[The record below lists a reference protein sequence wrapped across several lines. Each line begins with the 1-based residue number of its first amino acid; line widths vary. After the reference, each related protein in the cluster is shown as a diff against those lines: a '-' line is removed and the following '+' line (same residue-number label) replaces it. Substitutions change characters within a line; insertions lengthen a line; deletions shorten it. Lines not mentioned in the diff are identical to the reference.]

1 MGSQPHGTT
10 KLDDTRHV
18 GTGHRMAGQSAG
30 LVVRVILGQGSG
42 VLVVL
47 GGSVMTLVTTPVGV
61 VLVDVV
67 DVAQRRVVDVDVLGG

>member
-1 MGSQPHGTT
+1 
-10 KLDDTRHV
+10 
-18 GTGHRMAGQSAG
+18 MAGQSAG